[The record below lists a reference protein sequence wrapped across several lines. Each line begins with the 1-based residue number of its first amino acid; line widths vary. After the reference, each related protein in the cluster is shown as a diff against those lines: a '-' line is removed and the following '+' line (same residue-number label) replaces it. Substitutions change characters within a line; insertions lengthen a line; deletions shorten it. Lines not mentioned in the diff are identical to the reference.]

1 MNTLKDLI
9 WEDITS
15 PTMDP
20 QEYMKKSS
28 EKKEVLE
35 YYENYSPDKDSIKKI
50 KEYLLKNQESI
61 KLLAIGA
68 VWCPDCFRNIPRM
81 IKILEEFEDI
91 EFKIL
96 YGVKVDAYKKKNKD
110 SIAWN
115 AKKSPKEAVDPK
127 FDLLKI
133 PIIYIFNKE
142 GKYINRI
149 VENPRE
155 GSTLEEDIAYY
166 LNAQKNL

>member
-1 MNTLKDLI
+1 MKTLKDLK

-20 QEYMKKSS
+20 QEYMKKFS

-35 YYENYSPDKDSIKKI
+35 TYENYTTDKRAIEKI
-50 KEYLLKNQESI
+50 KNYLLKNKEKI
-61 KLLAIGA
+61 KLFAIGA
-68 VWCPDCFRNIPRM
+68 IWCPDCNRDLPRM

-91 EFKIL
+91 EFRIL
-96 YGVKVDAYKKKNKD
+96 YGVKVDAYKKKNKE

-115 AKKSPKEAVDPK
+115 AEKSPQEATNPK
-127 FDLLKI
+127 FNLLKI
-133 PIIYIFNKE
+133 PTIYIFNRE
-142 GKYINRI
+142 GRFINCI

-155 GSTLEEDIAYY
+155 GSTLEEDIVFY
-166 LNAQKNL
+166 LEN